1 MTPKRPPAPVFPII
15 AWFALAILVLSTGE
29 INQDTH
35 LGHIARFLS
44 HMGDNAWVALS
55 LVLLALPPILA
66 IKRDG
71 LSPNLWR
78 IWDATIIN
86 FAIVD
91 GLGKSHLTA
100 LHRPNAPDPGFPSGH
115 ATYAFLVCRLMQDRY
130 PQLAPLWY
138 AIAVAI
144 SWSRVA
150 VGAHYP
156 YQVLGGALI
165 GWGIGEAVT
174 RVKDG
179 IVLPRVLLPFLPKA
193 KAEATENQAAK

>member
-1 MTPKRPPAPVFPII
+1 MIPQRAPAPAFPII
-15 AWFALAILVLSTGE
+15 AWFGLAILALSTGQ
-29 INQDTH
+29 INQGRQ
-35 LGHIARFLS
+35 LGHLAKFLS
-44 HMGDNAWVALS
+44 HMGDNVWVGTS
-55 LVLLALPPILA
+55 LILLALPPLLA
-66 IKRDG
+66 MKRDG
-71 LSPNLWR
+71 FSPHLWR

-100 LHRPNAPDPGFPSGH
+100 LHRPNSPDPGFPSGH
-115 ATYAFLVCRLMQDRY
+115 ATYAFLLCRLMQDRY
-130 PQLAPLWY
+130 PKLAPLWY

-150 VGAHYP
+150 VGAHFP

-165 GWGIGEAVT
+165 GWGIGELVS

-193 KAEATENQAAK
+193 RAKAPEPPATT